1 MHHKKLIG
9 LAAGLL
15 LVVGGLSGC
24 NSNKQGQGSN
34 DNSSSSK
41 VSKSSKAD
49 MQNSSSDQAASSTDQ
64 SQSSSQSASSN
75 TTDSASSS
83 QSTTGSRIST
93 LNNQIAQKLGN
104 IKLPSADGLSSGSA
118 NLNIRYAGNQNNYA
132 FYYSVGNQA
141 LNLNDN
147 AIQKET
153 PYATFQKKTYA
164 TQSQAAAA
172 VDYSQVS
179 TNKGLPKVKLNNK
192 ITGYENAGGGQRYI
206 AWNEGRWS
214 ITVHGSVVNN
224 TDPKK
229 TAVQAANLFE
239 QYMLPAPQKYGAI
252 EFNVHSSNDH
262 TRDQTITW
270 QDGLSVYTLKAT
282 DMSTAIQMAA
292 SVK

>member
-64 SQSSSQSASSN
+64 SQSSSQSAGSN
-75 TTDSASSS
+75 TDSASSS

-104 IKLPSADGLSSGSA
+104 VKLPSADGLSSGSA

-141 LNLNDN
+141 LNLNDS

-179 TNKGLPKVKLNNK
+179 TNKGLPKVKLNSK

-270 QDGLSVYTLKAT
+270 QDGLSVYTLKAA
-282 DMSTAIQMAA
+282 DMNTAIQMAA